1 MFARKSKCIKFICTC
16 VVACVVPVGDRKIIP
31 IKKIILTGQF
41 EWDLILEKK
50 NAL

>member
-1 MFARKSKCIKFICTC
+1 MC